1 MPKDPREFPRAT
13 VPVLRLSGGEASPEL
28 RGAICESE
36 LEIVANGKP
45 LVRLLCSAASLREL
59 AFGFLYS
66 EGVVGSLADILAFEL
81 DRDAMRASFVLAG
94 PVEGP
99 GCPTVSSGFSGK
111 VLRSP
116 LSAAPAEKAQG
127 RTGARAGAHADPA
140 ATALSMCG
148 AAQRM
153 AASAPEYARTRGMHC
168 SALFRGGRVLGCF
181 EDIGRH
187 NTFDKLAG
195 HCLLSGV
202 SMEGALLATTGRV
215 SGEMMRKAVAMGV
228 AGVASCSGPTDVA
241 VALAREAGVALAGYA
256 KAPGEAV
263 LYGAGRGAV
272 WEEAA
277 PRREEREAV

>member
-1 MPKDPREFPRAT
+1 MPKDPQEFPRAT

-36 LEIVANGKP
+36 LEIVANGQP

-59 AFGFLYS
+59 AHGFLYS
-66 EGVVGSLADILAFEL
+66 EGVVGSLADVLSFEL
-81 DRDAMRASFVLAG
+81 DERAMVVRFTLAG
-94 PVEGP
+94 PVEGA
-99 GCPTVSSGFSGK
+99 GCPTVSSGFGGK

-116 LSAAPAEKAQG
+116 LAAAPAAG
-127 RTGARAGAHADPA
+127 GAA
-140 ATALSMCG
+140 APRWRGDAAAVALSMCG
-148 AAQRM
+148 AVQRM

-168 SALFRGGRVLGCF
+168 SALFRGGQVLGCF

-195 HCLLSGV
+195 RCLLEGIP
-202 SMEGALLATTGRV
+202 MEGALLATTGRV